1 MQIRPYLAKSPGNF
15 FPRARLAGVPSL
27 PCTRSAVIAD
37 VSEIHVQT
45 PASVVQSGASSPVD
59 TPTDHELMIAV
70 RAGEIARLGDLF
82 ERYHG
87 PLYGFFV
94 KLTGQR
100 TASEDLVQ
108 LVFYRILKYRH
119 TYRDEGKF
127 SAWIYHLARKVA
139 ADHFRKHASTPVAT
153 DPDDLQAVASD
164 EPHAGE
170 RAAQSDDLALMR
182 NALATLPLEQREI
195 LTLHRFQNLRHDEIA
210 RLLDCNVGTVKVRVH
225 RALNALRDRFFRLRQ
240 ERAA

>member
-1 MQIRPYLAKSPGNF
+1 
-15 FPRARLAGVPSL
+15 
-27 PCTRSAVIAD
+27 VIA
-37 VSEIHVQT
+37 VLTEIRVH
-45 PASVVQSGASSPVD
+45 PCPSVVESTEESVAVNPVEI
-59 TPTDHELMIAV
+59 TDHDLMLAV

-82 ERYHG
+82 ERYHR

-94 KLTGQR
+94 RLTGQR

-139 ADHFRKHASTPVAT
+139 ADHFRKNAPVVLAE
-153 DPDDLQAVASD
+153 PDDLHEVPDRA
-164 EPHAGE
+164 PHAADQ
-170 RAAQSDDLALMR
+170 AAQADDLALMHR
-182 NALATLPLEQREI
+182 ALGTLPLEQREL
-195 LTLHRFQNLRHDEIA
+195 LTLHRFHNIRHEELA
-210 RLLDCNVGTVKVRVH
+210 RLFDCSVGAVKVRMH
-225 RALNALRDRFFRLRQ
+225 RALGALRERYFKLRQ

>member
-1 MQIRPYLAKSPGNF
+1 
-15 FPRARLAGVPSL
+15 
-27 PCTRSAVIAD
+27 VIA
-37 VSEIHVQT
+37 VLTEIRVH
-45 PASVVQSGASSPVD
+45 PGPPVVNSTEETVAVD
-59 TPTDHELMIAV
+59 FPETTDHDLMLAV

-82 ERYHG
+82 ERYHR

-94 KLTGQR
+94 RLTGQR

-139 ADHFRKHASTPVAT
+139 ADHFRKNAPVVLAE
-153 DPDDLQAVASD
+153 PDDLHEVPDRA
-164 EPHAGE
+164 PHAADQ
-170 RAAQSDDLALMR
+170 AAQADDLALMHR
-182 NALATLPLEQREI
+182 ALGTLPLEQREL
-195 LTLHRFQNLRHDEIA
+195 LTLHRFHNIRHEELA
-210 RLLDCNVGTVKVRVH
+210 RLFDCSVGAVKVRMH
-225 RALNALRDRFFRLRQ
+225 RALGALRERYFKLRQ